1 MLDGI
6 KTFFSSIFNRQVK
19 DLGPSR
25 DEILA
30 AYDATLESWS
40 RALELRERENTGHGQ
55 RVVDL
60 TLNLAL
66 ALGVDEPQMQH
77 IRRGALLHD
86 IGKLSIPDSILLKP
100 GPLTPDEMKVVR
112 QYPNYS
118 YELLNPIKFL
128 EPALDIPYC
137 HHERWDGNGYPR
149 GLKGEAIPLAARIF
163 AVVDVWDALR
173 SDRPYRPA
181 WEEGKVR
188 EYVRSL
194 AGSYFDPKVVDAFL
208 KLLDN

>member
-1 MLDGI
+1 MLEGIKSFFSNILDGH
-6 KTFFSSIFNRQVK
+6 KQDASPT
-19 DLGPSR
+19 R

-40 RALELRERENTGHGQ
+40 RALELRECENPGHGQ
-55 RVVDL
+55 RVLDL
-60 TLNLAL
+60 TLRLAR
-66 ALGVDEPQMQH
+66 ALGMDDLQLQN
-77 IRRGALLHD
+77 IRRGVLLHD
-86 IGKLSIPDSILLKP
+86 IGKLSIPDNILLKP
-100 GPLTPDEMKVVR
+100 GPLTPNEMKVVR

-149 GLKGEAIPLAARIF
+149 GLKGDAIPLAARIF

-208 KLLDN
+208 KLLEK